1 MTSKKSGH
9 RKNKNFVMKSSWRG
23 HFSLRR
29 ATWSKVQLALLSV
42 LFGLGGIK
50 IGHDTRRVTFV
61 GFLSQTFPCLSP
73 KHSSL
78 KQILFAAL

>member
-9 RKNKNFVMKSSWRG
+9 RKNKNFVMKSSWRR

-29 ATWSKVQLALLSV
+29 ATWSKVQLALLNV

-50 IGHDTRRVTFV
+50 I
-61 GFLSQTFPCLSP
+61 
-73 KHSSL
+73 
-78 KQILFAAL
+78 